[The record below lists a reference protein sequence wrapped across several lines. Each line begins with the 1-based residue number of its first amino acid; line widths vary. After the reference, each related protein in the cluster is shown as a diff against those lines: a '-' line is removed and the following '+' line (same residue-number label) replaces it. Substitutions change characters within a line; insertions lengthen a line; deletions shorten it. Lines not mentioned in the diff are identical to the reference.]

1 MNLTLCDYDA
11 YLKIKFNN
19 GYLVFPLYFEES
31 SKFKKLKL
39 EELLN
44 EISLY
49 KDLHD
54 KVNDA
59 FHPNTWPTIE
69 SLNTVLANLIDKIEI
84 TPSLVRQISIRTVNV
99 REERLKVKSKIKE
112 KYLYPGI
119 NETEKIFML
128 ITTIYLIKLQ
138 IVSIYDSSKI
148 VKKCG

>member
-19 GYLVFPLYFEES
+19 GYLVFPLYYEES
-31 SKFKKLKL
+31 SRFKKLKL
-39 EELLN
+39 EDLLN

-49 KDLHD
+49 KDLND

-69 SLNTVLANLIDKIEI
+69 SLNTVLAILIDKIEI

-99 REERLKVKSKIKE
+99 RDQRLKVKSKSKE
-112 KYLYPGI
+112 KVIYPGI
-119 NETEKIFML
+119 IEIERIFIL
-128 ITTIYLIKLQ
+128 ITLVYLVKLQ
-138 IVSIYDSSKI
+138 LVHIYDCSKM